1 MQGEVEI
8 FINRDYAVIKIA
20 DKLSGEDI
28 VEVKL
33 TPEQLS
39 MALARFGNTP
49 CEITHLTKSLD
60 HVGKERQHLW
70 YEFEIPSNVT
80 FKERK
85 EVARQTYEANPVD
98 GWIPSH
104 YYGSQNSFK
113 AKDGKEFACMMLYRF
128 VEPAPAEQAQQ

>member
-8 FINRDYAVIKIA
+8 FINRDYTVIRVA

-33 TPEQLS
+33 TPDQLS

-49 CEITHLTKSLD
+49 CEITRLTQSLD
-60 HVGKERQHLW
+60 HMGKAREHLW
-70 YEFEIPSNVT
+70 HEFEIPNGT
-80 FKERK
+80 TYKERK
-85 EVARQTYEANPVD
+85 EVARRTYEANPVN

-104 YYGSQNSFK
+104 YYGSQDSFK
-113 AKDGKEFACMMLYRF
+113 VKDGKEFACMMLYRF
-128 VEPAPAEQAQQ
+128 VEPTPTEAAQ